1 MLAVVKPGDVVV
13 AAKMDRM
20 FRSASNALQVIE
32 DFKKRHILLWRL
44 DLGDDCSGKRADR
57 HHPGGCAQFERGL
70 ISERIKDAKRAARRD
85 GLHLAGTRQFG
96 RGRQAGAQRAREAGA
111 RPPRAQGSRMKI
123 RTADED
129 FRRQFWQLY
138 KERLYLIPQ
147 QLAHELNCTQVLINR
162 LREETTLWRTEQ
174 EFVEGPRRR
183 LEAFRK
189 GEVQAALEA
198 FAAILDKHDV
208 KPADPYGF
216 YMALADHFRS
226 YIHRPTQETF
236 EQLFRRAR

>member
-1 MLAVVKPGDVVV
+1 
-13 AAKMDRM
+13 MDRM

-32 DFKKRHILLWRL
+32 DFKKRRISLWRL

-57 HHPGGCAQFERGL
+57 HHPGGC
-70 ISERIKDAKRAARRD
+70 RAIRPRSDFGTYQGRQAGARRD
-85 GLHLAGTRQFG
+85 GLQLAGTRQFG
-96 RGRQAGAQRAREAGA
+96 RGRQAGAQRARAAGA
-111 RPPRAQGSRMKI
+111 RPPRARVSGMKI

>member
-1 MLAVVKPGDVVV
+1 
-13 AAKMDRM
+13 
-20 FRSASNALQVIE
+20 
-32 DFKKRHILLWRL
+32 
-44 DLGDDCSGKRADR
+44 
-57 HHPGGCAQFERGL
+57 
-70 ISERIKDAKRAARRD
+70 
-85 GLHLAGTRQFG
+85 
-96 RGRQAGAQRAREAGA
+96 
-111 RPPRAQGSRMKI
+111 MKI

-138 KERLYLIPQ
+138 QERLYLIPQ

-198 FAAILDKHDV
+198 FAAILDKHDL